1 MTNLSR
7 MMLAQQDI
15 LYKLYIYTCIYMY
28 NICFIYVINIK
39 WHISLSSVSVKPTTL
54 SFASFMQF
62 KKSIAATR
70 SALRLGTNLSLPL
83 QAVAPQSDAAHPQH
97 RRGEGGATPCPYAP
111 LAEQLPDKDKEQS
124 EEGGVSVFSGRI
136 NFLHLKLVYLILPE
150 LCRRLGF
157 PIRFSFYCAPPLLLL
172 LASARATLLSFF
184 AFLRFFSKQRILG
197 ICDCRSACLSLF
209 VDLFN

>member
-1 MTNLSR
+1 MLSIYNS
-7 MMLAQQDI
+7 I
-15 LYKLYIYTCIYMY
+15 LVCQ
-28 NICFIYVINIK
+28 
-39 WHISLSSVSVKPTTL
+39 SVSVKPTTL
-54 SFASFMQF
+54 SFATFMQF

-97 RRGEGGATPCPYAP
+97 RIGEGGATPCPYAP

-184 AFLRFFSKQRILG
+184 AFLRFFLNKG
-197 ICDCRSACLSLF
+197 FWVYATVVVPVFLSLWTYLIRF
-209 VDLFN
+209 VTFLKRSNILQV